1 MSRNIEKRVPDDFY
15 RIRLVQTVLEEA
27 NRVDVDPQLV
37 LAVMAIES
45 NFNRYA
51 ESGAGAQGLMQVM
64 PFWKKELR
72 GKSLQIIEGVELD
85 NSIEEHK
92 KAISNS
98 THFNPV
104 MLICGITNYKGE
116 KFSLHDFRDEKRSMI
131 SRKVYKNKS
140 IKILEWPGLW
150 NGGMA
155 EWNSIFVEVPKE
167 TFNPVKSIID
177 LLR

>member
-1 MSRNIEKRVPDDFY
+1 MLLVCSDLDATLLDHENYSFNPAKPALKLLEKY
-15 RIRLVQTVLEEA
+15 
-27 NRVDVDPQLV
+27 
-37 LAVMAIES
+37 
-45 NFNRYA
+45 
-51 ESGAGAQGLMQVM
+51 
-64 PFWKKELR
+64 
-72 GKSLQIIEGVELD
+72 
-85 NSIEEHK
+85 SIEEHK

-116 KFSLHDFRDEKRSMI
+116 KFSLHDFRNEKRSMI
-131 SRKVYKNKS
+131 SKKVYKNKL